1 MEGPCDICGD
11 VGVADALVTCCQC
24 KINCEHMYCMRTP
37 LEEHIDDWHCEECES
52 SSKAKS
58 LASCPIGEFPSVSK
72 STNSVE
78 AQKGGLLCGGS
89 RKLLNQSRK
98 GSVDWEKKVATGKTK
113 YICVKE
119 AIKLSAGEK
128 KYLAPSNITCHSKPP
143 GPRIGVN
150 KLERTLSRPR
160 TTPLCFSS
168 EQDLASGGLA
178 QSKPQRPGNM
188 EIYEGQVQKSK
199 KLSELQRSVGSFQP
213 SRAPMNKHIQKELP
227 TNVQL
232 PQTKARSSMHK
243 PLSAPSPSQNASL
256 VTISGGN
263 RLTAVELRTCNAE
276 NVNNNL
282 LPDLEK
288 RSVTP
293 ALDAVWKG
301 SFRIH
306 DDHRHRVLNPQIHAH
321 PATRVRR
328 KIHEFSKQMPKVLHF
343 HLVPYKKFW
352 INLFQDYIPDERDI
366 GLYFFPGD
374 SERYEDYAFLLDY
387 ISFRNLAL
395 RKQIADV
402 ELLVF
407 PSRLLPANCQCWNGK
422 RFLWGVFHRLKQD
435 TSARLDNREIKL
447 SVQPSSHNPKSDMEE
462 VDMDIDMVG
471 GINVGRID
479 VPVHERPLREK
490 HIPSRQE
497 SLSASIS
504 GRAFDPV
511 TMPPLNVVEPC
522 PAIPPGFGEVFRLRV
537 QDSSLSL
544 VKNVEVHEGKSKE
557 QDDHHSLY
565 SSSAEVKSKNVCD

>member
-1 MEGPCDICGD
+1 M
-11 VGVADALVTCCQC
+11 L
-24 KINCEHMYCMRTP
+24 
-37 LEEHIDDWHCEECES
+37 
-52 SSKAKS
+52 
-58 LASCPIGEFPSVSK
+58 
-72 STNSVE
+72 
-78 AQKGGLLCGGS
+78 
-89 RKLLNQSRK
+89 
-98 GSVDWEKKVATGKTK
+98 
-113 YICVKE
+113 
-119 AIKLSAGEK
+119 
-128 KYLAPSNITCHSKPP
+128 
-143 GPRIGVN
+143 
-150 KLERTLSRPR
+150 
-160 TTPLCFSS
+160 
-168 EQDLASGGLA
+168 
-178 QSKPQRPGNM
+178 
-188 EIYEGQVQKSK
+188 
-199 KLSELQRSVGSFQP
+199 
-213 SRAPMNKHIQKELP
+213 
-227 TNVQL
+227 
-232 PQTKARSSMHK
+232 
-243 PLSAPSPSQNASL
+243 NASP
-256 VTISGGN
+256 TIHCHLGGN

-293 ALDAVWKG
+293 ALDAVWKEANADVKAFLFFLLVLLSLDRYGSLDTEESYVVSLSSTLKLDGCPLLLIFGWG

-565 SSSAEVKSKNVCD
+565 SSSAEGVSTPSMQKMTINTPRVTSPTRILMAIDRLPALQWPKVSKEGPQLPKSKYFYREHKKKEAPDGEMSLEDINAKGIIHMIAGGPTDRDLRRAKGAHARATRTVMEIDDKAPIGGPMIHFGPADALGVHLPHLVISATVANYIVQLIFMDSGSSTDVLWYKVFQQMEDILLEPVDTL